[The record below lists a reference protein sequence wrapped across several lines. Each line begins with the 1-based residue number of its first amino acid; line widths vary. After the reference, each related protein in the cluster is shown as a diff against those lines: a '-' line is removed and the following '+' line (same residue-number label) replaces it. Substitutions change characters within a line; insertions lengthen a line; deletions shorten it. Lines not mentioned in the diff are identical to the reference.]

1 MLKKIFSG
9 IFTITLLL
17 LVTTLSLLLIVRNIT
32 SRDTINDMLN
42 IFATNNNETI
52 ITDDIKV
59 EENVDETT
67 IVDTI
72 LNDVIADTTIP
83 NEVIEYIESEEVNNY
98 INEYIT
104 QYFEYTIGMAEMPSL
119 DSPEFNEL
127 INTGVEKYEQATGN
141 KIEKE
146 EINSI
151 ITTIDQTVA
160 EVELPSNEYID
171 NAKKVLRICF
181 DNRTLYLMIG
191 IILINII
198 ILIVLAGFRSM
209 FRRLSIILVIDSI
222 ILFAGALLLT
232 FLGQNEIVN
241 SVIKIIVK
249 NLNTFAYALFATG
262 AIIYISLIFIKP
274 KKKIVEVNTEPV
286 IVETEEEKKKV
297 VKKTTN
303 KKEEKK

>member
-1 MLKKIFSG
+1 MLKKLFSG
-9 IFTITLLL
+9 IFTITLLF
-17 LVTTLSLLLIVRNIT
+17 LVTILSLLLVVRTIT
-32 SRDTINDMLN
+32 SKDTINDMLN
-42 IFATNNNETI
+42 IFATSNNETI
-52 ITDDIKV
+52 ITEDIKV

-72 LNDVIADTTIP
+72 LNDVLDDTTIP
-83 NEVIEYIESEEVNNY
+83 SELIDYIESEEVNNY

-151 ITTIDQTVA
+151 ITKIDQTVA
-160 EVELPSNEYID
+160 EVEIPSNEYID
-171 NAKKVLRICF
+171 GAKKVLRICF

-191 IILINII
+191 IILINLI

-209 FRRLSIILVIDSI
+209 FKRLSVILVIDSI

-249 NLNTFAYALFATG
+249 NLNTFAYAMFATG
-262 AIIYISLIFIKP
+262 AALYILLIFIKP
-274 KKKIVEVNTEPV
+274 KKKTIEQPSEPV
-286 IVETEEEKKKV
+286 IIEDEEPKKKV
-297 VKKTTN
+297 VKTTK
-303 KKEEKK
+303 KKEQKK